1 MTVTDEDSVPEAVA
15 VKNGLIVF
23 VGSQARAKAKWQGP
37 DTQWRDLQGA
47 ALLPGFIDTHGHVI
61 GTGLQATI
69 ANLLADPD
77 GDVTS
82 IESLQEKLH
91 EFAHSEVGQRSKWIL
106 GFGYDDS
113 TLAERRHP
121 TRDDLDAVSID
132 KPVLAIHQSF
142 HLGTV
147 NSKGLELLDYTT
159 DTADPEGGV
168 IRRRTLERGTA
179 SGPPYGDPDGVLE
192 ETAFTPASNMA
203 IAGMSVT
210 DSAQF
215 LAKGLLSA
223 ASFGFTTV
231 QEGAAS
237 LDVLN
242 LMREMANAYPDGL
255 ATDVVVYVLA
265 AAAMEAP
272 DQVRA
277 SREYTNGLRAA
288 GVKLVLDGSPQG
300 RTAWLTKP
308 YTKVPEGRDE
318 NYRGYQTLTDEVAL
332 AQVRAGF
339 AHGWHVIA
347 HANGDAAIDQL
358 IQSVRTATDE
368 AGPADRRTTAIHCQT
383 ARADQIEAFGK
394 LGIIPSFFSMHTYY
408 WGDWYYDTVLG
419 PSRAVDI
426 SPAQWALDRG
436 VVYTSHHDAPVALP
450 NSIAILSSQVTRV
463 TRSSGRVLGE
473 AQRVS
478 ALDAVKSIT
487 INAARQYYEEDT
499 KGSI

>member
-1 MTVTDEDSVPEAVA
+1 MPQPTSPGTPSEDADIIFSGGSIVTVTEEDSVPEVVA
-15 VKNGLIVF
+15 VKDGLIVF
-23 VGSQARAKAKWQGP
+23 VGSQARAKAEWQGP
-37 DTQWRDLQGA
+37 DTQWRDLQGG
-47 ALLPGFIDTHGHVI
+47 ALLPGFIDAHGHVI

-82 IESLQEKLH
+82 IESLQEKLR
-91 EFAHSEVGQRSKWIL
+91 EFAHSEVGQRSEWIL

-142 HLGTV
+142 HLGAV

-168 IRRRTLERGTA
+168 IRRRTLERPTT

-237 LDVLN
+237 LEVLN

-265 AAAMEAP
+265 TAAIEDP

-277 SREYTNGLRAA
+277 SREYTNGPAR
-288 GVKLVLDGSPQG
+288 G
-300 RTAWLTKP
+300 R
-308 YTKVPEGRDE
+308 G
-318 NYRGYQTLTDEVAL
+318 
-332 AQVRAGF
+332 
-339 AHGWHVIA
+339 
-347 HANGDAAIDQL
+347 
-358 IQSVRTATDE
+358 E
-368 AGPADRRTTAIHCQT
+368 AGPGRLTPGTDRLAHQAVHQGARRAGTRTTA
-383 ARADQIEAFGK
+383 
-394 LGIIPSFFSMHTYY
+394 
-408 WGDWYYDTVLG
+408 
-419 PSRAVDI
+419 
-426 SPAQWALDRG
+426 
-436 VVYTSHHDAPVALP
+436 
-450 NSIAILSSQVTRV
+450 AIRP
-463 TRSSGRVLGE
+463 
-473 AQRVS
+473 
-478 ALDAVKSIT
+478 
-487 INAARQYYEEDT
+487 
-499 KGSI
+499 

>member
-1 MTVTDEDSVPEAVA
+1 VPEAVA

-23 VGSQARAKAKWQGP
+23 VGGQARAKAEWQGP
-37 DTQWRDLQGA
+37 DTQWRDLQGG
-47 ALLPGFIDTHGHVI
+47 ALLPGFIDAHGHVI

-77 GDVTS
+77 GEVTS
-82 IESLQEKLH
+82 IESLQEKLCA
-91 EFAHSEVGQRSKWIL
+91 FARSEVGQRSEWIL

-142 HLGTV
+142 HLGAV
-147 NSKGLELLDYTT
+147 NSKGLELLNYTT
-159 DTADPEGGV
+159 DTTDPEGGV

-179 SGPPYGDPDGVLE
+179 SGPSYGDPDGVLE

-203 IAGMSVT
+203 IAGMSMT

-242 LMREMANAYPDGL
+242 LMRKMANAYPDGL

-265 AAAMEAP
+265 AAAMESLTRSGQAANTPTGCARQGEAGPRRLAP
-272 DQVRA
+272 GTYRLAHQALHRGA
-277 SREYTNGLRAA
+277 RGP
-288 GVKLVLDGSPQG
+288 GQ
-300 RTAWLTKP
+300 
-308 YTKVPEGRDE
+308 
-318 NYRGYQTLTDEVAL
+318 NYCGYQTLTDEVAL

-339 AHGWHVIA
+339 AHSWQVIA

-358 IQSVRTATDE
+358 IRSVRTATDE

-383 ARADQIEAFGK
+383 ARATRSKPPGSSTLPNHPLVLLHAHLL
-394 LGIIPSFFSMHTYY
+394 LGRLVLRHRARSFTRRRYLT
-408 WGDWYYDTVLG
+408 GAVG
-419 PSRAVDI
+419 SRPWHGLHLA
-426 SPAQWALDRG
+426 SRRSRRAAQLDR
-436 VVYTSHHDAPVALP
+436 HPVQPGA
-450 NSIAILSSQVTRV
+450 
-463 TRSSGRVLGE
+463 G
-473 AQRVS
+473 VS
-478 ALDAVKSIT
+478 ASAICGRPRPNRKSLG
-487 INAARQYYEEDT
+487 AHQRRRH
-499 KGSI
+499 